1 MECRNVFD
9 VKADPV
15 PAALLPDQ
23 CFAVPD
29 HTRAADIIPGEG
41 GVASQGR
48 GGWQAGAHGGVV
60 ARARRAR

>member
-1 MECRNVFD
+1 MFD

-29 HTRAADIIPGEG
+29 HTRAVGIIPG

-48 GGWQAGAHGGVV
+48 GGWQAGGHGGVV